1 MESGW
6 CRATVVFTLCL
17 SLSTITSAQTESRAT
32 LTQRD
37 GDFYS
42 QLARDRPELQGEQF
56 LVRMLS
62 ATRMVPRRTKKVR
75 KLDLTPLAEMAIA
88 YFKEK
93 GLRVEEERDEKKRPI
108 AISAEFAVGQ
118 DVPNVKFHLGDR
130 PNEAIGAF
138 YPPEK
143 GLRFSVVYP
152 MEHWSLRFE
161 GGEDSEFGS
170 LAVAGVTWVHPS
182 KRYAAGFGLPMRMK
196 HAAGDFGA
204 IFQFRMNWP

>member
-1 MESGW
+1 
-6 CRATVVFTLCL
+6 VVITLCS
-17 SLSTITSAQTESRAT
+17 SLATITSAQTGGRRT

-42 QLARDRPELQGEQF
+42 ELARDRPQLQGEQF

-62 ATRMVPRRTKKVR
+62 ATRMVPKKTKQVR
-75 KLDLTPLAEMAIA
+75 KLDLTPLADIAIA
-88 YFKEK
+88 YLKDK
-93 GLRVEEERDEKKRPI
+93 GLPLEEERDEKKRPI
-108 AISAEFAVGQ
+108 AVSAEFAVGQ
-118 DVPNVKFHLGDR
+118 DVPSVKFHLGDR
-130 PNEAIGAF
+130 PNEAIAAF

-143 GLRFSVVYP
+143 GIRFSVVYP
-152 MEHWSLRFE
+152 LEHWSLRFE

-196 HAAGDFGA
+196 HASGDFGA
-204 IFQFRMNWP
+204 IFQFRVNLR